1 MTPSTANTP
10 AATLEEEVA
19 KLREFVAILEREQEL
34 LTRADIDALMPLIDG
49 KTGIAHTLAAL
60 SLERG
65 ERLKRTGLAGDR
77 AGMETWLDKSGTE
90 PQRAAWREL
99 LQLAAAARAI
109 NETNGKLIGL
119 HVQRNQQAFTALM
132 AAANKVMTYGPDGQ
146 QQTGIGG
153 RILGTA

>member
-49 KTGIAHTLAAL
+49 KTGIANTLAAL

-109 NETNGKLIGL
+109 NETNGKLISL

-132 AAANKVMTYGPDGQ
+132 AAANQVMTYGPDGQ